1 MIKRNKTHTSIR
13 GKPTHKKKSA
23 IAVSAVLLV
32 TLLLT
37 LYFIQN
43 INNSAA
49 GNTVHSNV
57 INGLQLSMTLNA
69 NTRVFKQ
76 GSEIYVTVTLTNTGH
91 KALTV
96 FSNNAFN
103 NSYLYN
109 AYLGF
114 DVRNSEN
121 DSVWTETGTGNY
133 NGTVTLDPQKSVN
146 DTFNWNTGSYR
157 STPQASTGV
166 YQLAG
171 FYETDTNLIATSRL
185 QTAPLN
191 ITIVEASSPT
201 PLQN

>member
-1 MIKRNKTHTSIR
+1 M
-13 GKPTHKKKSA
+13 HKKKL
-23 IAVSAVLLV
+23 AVLAFAVILV
-32 TLLLT
+32 TLLVS
-37 LYFIQN
+37 LYFFN
-43 INNSAA
+43 IYGTP
-49 GNTVHSNV
+49 GNTVKSSVEND
-57 INGLQLSMTLNA
+57 GLQVSLTLNSK
-69 NTRVFKQ
+69 TTTYKQ
-76 GSEIYVTVTLTNTGH
+76 GAEIYVTVTLTNTGH

-103 NSYLYN
+103 NSYLYD

-171 FYETDTNLIATSRL
+171 FYETDNNLIATSRL

-191 ITIVEASSPT
+191 ISIVKGS
-201 PLQN
+201 

>member
-1 MIKRNKTHTSIR
+1 M
-13 GKPTHKKKSA
+13 HKKKLVIVA
-23 IAVSAVLLV
+23 FAVMLV
-32 TLLLT
+32 ILLLS
-37 LYFIQN
+37 LYYFQN
-43 INNSAA
+43 IYHNTT
-49 GNTVHSNV
+49 GNTVKSSGN
-57 INGLQLSMTLNA
+57 NDGLQVSLTLNSK
-69 NTRVFKQ
+69 TTTYKQ
-76 GSEIYVTVTLTNTGH
+76 GAEIYVTVTLTNTGH

-121 DSVWTETGTGNY
+121 DSVWTEVGTGNY
-133 NGTVTLDPQKSVN
+133 NGAVTLDPQKSVN

-166 YQLAG
+166 YQIAG
-171 FYETDTNLIATSRL
+171 FYETDNNLIATSRF

-191 ITIVEASSPT
+191 ITIVQGS
-201 PLQN
+201 